1 MATADRIAYV
11 NHDIDDAIRAGILR
25 EGDLPA
31 STHAVLGPDHSSR
44 IQTLVVDMVETSAAT
59 DDIRMSEPVWA
70 AMMEL
75 RAFLFDRVYMAPVVM
90 EEVGKATRLIEVL
103 FGYYIAHTGE
113 VPQEYRA
120 ISGGDD
126 ARAVTDY
133 IAGMTD
139 RFAKSQFQKLFIA
152 ALAAVLGLCR
162 RVLGPRG
169 RRGRAG
175 CLRAMP
181 ACGACT
187 CQSCLLWQ

>member
-1 MATADRIAYV
+1 
-11 NHDIDDAIRAGILR
+11 
-25 EGDLPA
+25 
-31 STHAVLGPDHSSR
+31 
-44 IQTLVVDMVETSAAT
+44 MVETSAAT

-113 VPQEYRA
+113 SAAGVPRHL
-120 ISGGDD
+120 GRCDD

-139 RFAKSQFQKLFIA
+139 RFAKSQFQKLF
-152 ALAAVLGLCR
+152 
-162 RVLGPRG
+162 
-169 RRGRAG
+169 
-175 CLRAMP
+175 MP
-181 ACGACT
+181 HSL
-187 CQSCLLWQ
+187 QF